1 MGRRIGWRTED
12 ITCCALPYETEVKE
26 SSGDHC
32 HWLLC
37 FLGCLLFNGIFV
49 VMHEHLAKCDMCDRT
64 WHFWILLT
72 IFGVGHFRFFTT
84 RGSTELKADIQDLE
98 PVGARKAQV
107 NQMIS
112 YAWIILFVFYRINIM
127 IFKYIYIYIVFHTS
141 QMYDNIDEEPHV

>member
-1 MGRRIGWRTED
+1 
-12 ITCCALPYETEVKE
+12 
-26 SSGDHC
+26 
-32 HWLLC
+32 
-37 FLGCLLFNGIFV
+37 
-49 VMHEHLAKCDMCDRT
+49 MHEHLAKCDMCDRS

-112 YAWIILFVFYRINIM
+112 YACIILFVFYRINIM
-127 IFKYIYIYIVFHTS
+127 IFKYILYFTRLRCVTTLMRNHMCRLPQLKKTS
-141 QMYDNIDEEPHV
+141 TVRAEVCGTVRFPQGEELPSKQDDDCDAICYGGRCLGLKQR